1 MRKAIRIM
9 TAVATLAMAGAAAA
23 QAPQS
28 PAPGQVPPAKRVY
41 DINKDPCGPVIQGY
55 CADSLAKMDHPAI
68 HACLIAHVDLLPNT
82 CRSTMGQ
89 PRPPLREEDA
99 NGNPIKK

>member
-1 MRKAIRIM
+1 MRGTIM
-9 TAVATLAMAGAAAA
+9 TAMTVLAMAGAAAA

-28 PAPGQVPPAKRVY
+28 PAPAAKHVY

-99 NGNPIKK
+99 NGNPIPAHKG